1 MPPQTPREA
10 PAKCYQHVLTVGFYA
25 QKKKRR
31 SVPDSYCLSC
41 GACAECLAQRRLLRN
56 CSAIR
61 WYNRCVP
68 AKPVPWVWKFMESR
82 AAQVRANQR
91 AGLLRPLL
99 FSPFVVL
106 LRVRFEFAPYFE
118 NEAGNRCYRREG
130 EQDFLKHGIA
140 PISRSAARIG
150 LCRHAQ
156 RVPKGKRKVCCAM
169 FATVKKISDNITD
182 G

>member
-1 MPPQTPREA
+1 MPWLFCVRNGKQGREQEARRLQIEA
-10 PAKCYQHVLTVGFYA
+10 PQQHQA
-25 QKKKRR
+25 PIARAN
-31 SVPDSYCLSC
+31 
-41 GACAECLAQRRLLRN
+41 GACAESKAQRRLLRN
-56 CSAIR
+56 RSAIR

-106 LRVRFEFAPYFE
+106 LRVRFEFTPYFE
-118 NEAGNRCYRREG
+118 NKAGNRCYRREG

-156 RVPKGKRKVCCAM
+156 RVPKGKRKARAVLC
-169 FATVKKISDNITD
+169 SQL
-182 G
+182 